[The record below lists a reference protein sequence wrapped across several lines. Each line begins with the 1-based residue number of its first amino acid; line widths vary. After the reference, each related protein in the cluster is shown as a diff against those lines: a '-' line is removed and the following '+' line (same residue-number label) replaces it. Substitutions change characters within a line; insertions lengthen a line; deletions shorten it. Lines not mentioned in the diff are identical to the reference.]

1 MLLAAMYL
9 HFSSLLLA
17 GLTLFHAKHNLALAV
32 GGSWALARLPTIN
45 QTTSLFGPVRS
56 GT

>member
-45 QTTSLFGPVRS
+45 QTSSLFGPVRS